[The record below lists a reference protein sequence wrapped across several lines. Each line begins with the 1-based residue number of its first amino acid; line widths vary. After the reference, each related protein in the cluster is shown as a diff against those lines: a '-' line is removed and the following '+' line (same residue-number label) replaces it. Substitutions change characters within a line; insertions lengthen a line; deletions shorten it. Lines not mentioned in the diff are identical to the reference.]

1 MACCKPISLQDMVIQ
16 STSKRSGVIAVVVDE
31 RLSRE
36 RGAILT
42 RTINSLR
49 QITKVE
55 LLTGSYNED
64 QMLKKM
70 EENSYDLVLLP
81 WYRYLAWSRV
91 EALWGLTRTSGPTTA
106 GYFCEQ
112 LLPYEIEGQ
121 AGHSRA
127 IFLDMANLQAS
138 EIQTLMKSL
147 HKDLHRS
154 GIKPLVDLDAKI
166 YVENWYGS
174 QGLGG
179 RIDSVLQLSELHD
192 PNWAKRSNSMRI
204 CLSALWSLIYEEGP
218 GKGDLSAGGPPKAYF
233 QVAADR
239 EVAAFRLCYALP
251 GLNPKEAVSAF
262 WPNPK
267 MPAAPAQLLLKYA
280 DFVRVHT
287 IAGTNDIEV
296 VVGFF
301 PSAPAE
307 QAHNQVHTLWIEP
320 IAANLFTE
328 PLYETP
334 SPVSPRLRPLPRAGA
349 PAGNARESGMMKSV
363 TGTPPAAPVEAQ
375 DSKVIELQTL
385 LQKRDATIQQM
396 KQGGVSTASPL
407 PPPDAESLLEAFQER
422 YFDAKFQIRQ
432 LELEIVALE
441 KKGATPEELVNL
453 KQKMAAV
460 ANREQTWVK
469 KLAETIENLK
479 AAGGKK

>member
-1 MACCKPISLQDMVIQ
+1 MVIQ

-49 QITKVE
+49 QIAKVE
-55 LLTGSYNED
+55 LLTGSMNED
-64 QMLKKM
+64 QVLKKM
-70 EENSYDLVLLP
+70 EETNYDLILLP

-112 LLPYEIEGQ
+112 LLPYEIETQTGN
-121 AGHSRA
+121 SRA
-127 IFLDMANLQAS
+127 IFLDMANLQPS
-138 EIQTLMKSL
+138 EILTLMKSL
-147 HKDLHRS
+147 HKDLHRT
-154 GIKPLVDLDAKI
+154 GLKPLVDLDAKI

-174 QGLGG
+174 QGLGT
-179 RIDSVLQLSELHD
+179 RIDSVLSLSELHD

-204 CLSALWSLIYEEGP
+204 CLSALWSLVYEEGP
-218 GKGDLSAGGPPKAYF
+218 GKSDLTTAGPPKAYF

-239 EVAAFRLCYALP
+239 ELAAFRLCYALP
-251 GLNPKEAVSAF
+251 GLNPKEAVSNF

-267 MPAAPAQLLLKYA
+267 APAAPQQLLLKYA

-320 IAANLFTE
+320 IAQNLFTE

-334 SPVSPRLRPLPRAGA
+334 SPVSPRLRPFPHTGSLAS
-349 PAGNARESGMMKSV
+349 NAKESGMLRSV
-363 TGTPPAAPVEAQ
+363 TGTPPAPVEAQ

-385 LQKRDATIQQM
+385 LQKRDATIQQL
-396 KQGGVSTASPL
+396 KQGGIGTAAPL

-441 KKGATPEELVNL
+441 KKGATPEELINL

-460 ANREQTWVK
+460 TNREQTWVK
-469 KLAETIENLK
+469 KLAETIENLR
-479 AAGGKK
+479 AAGGKKS

>member
-1 MACCKPISLQDMVIQ
+1 MVIQ
-16 STSKRSGVIAVVVDE
+16 STSKRSGVIAIVVDE

-36 RGAILT
+36 RSAILT

-49 QITKVE
+49 QLAKVE
-55 LLTGSYNED
+55 LLPGSINED

-70 EENSYDLVLLP
+70 EGTNYDLLLLP
-81 WYRYLAWSRV
+81 WYRYQSWSRV

-121 AGHSRA
+121 TGNSRA
-127 IFLDMANLQAS
+127 IYLDMANLQPS
-138 EIQTLMKSL
+138 EILTLMKSL

-154 GIKPLVDLDAKI
+154 GLKPLVDFDAKI

-174 QGLGG
+174 QGLGT
-179 RIDSVLQLSELHD
+179 RIDSVLSLPEFRD
-192 PNWAKRSNSMRI
+192 PNWSKRSNSMRI
-204 CLSALWSLIYEEGP
+204 CLSALWSLVYEEGP
-218 GKGDLSAGGPPKAYF
+218 GKTELSAAHVPKAYF
-233 QVAADR
+233 QTASDR
-239 EVAAFRLCYALP
+239 EVAAFRLCYSLP
-251 GLNPKEAVSAF
+251 GLSSKEAVAAF

-267 MPAAPAQLLLKYA
+267 MPAAGAQLLLKYA

-287 IAGTNDIEV
+287 IVGTSDIEI

-334 SPVSPRLRPLPRAGA
+334 SPVSPRLRPIPHSGSLAT
-349 PAGNARESGMMKSV
+349 NAKESGMLRSV
-363 TGTPPAAPVEAQ
+363 PTEAQ

-385 LQKRDATIQQM
+385 LKTRDATIQEL
-396 KQGGVSTASPL
+396 KQGGVGTAAPL

-441 KKGATPEELVNL
+441 KKGASPEELNNL
-453 KQKMAAV
+453 KLKMAAV
-460 ANREQTWVK
+460 MNREQAWVQ
-469 KLAETIENLK
+469 KLAATIDTLRS
-479 AAGGKK
+479 AGGKKS

>member
-1 MACCKPISLQDMVIQ
+1 
-16 STSKRSGVIAVVVDE
+16 
-31 RLSRE
+31 
-36 RGAILT
+36 
-42 RTINSLR
+42 
-49 QITKVE
+49 
-55 LLTGSYNED
+55 
-64 QMLKKM
+64 MLKRM
-70 EENSYDLVLLP
+70 EETSYDLLLLP
-81 WYRYLAWSRV
+81 WYRYLSWTRV

-121 AGHSRA
+121 AGTSRA
-127 IFLDMANLQAS
+127 IFLDMANLQTS
-138 EIQTLMKSL
+138 EIQTLLKSL

-154 GIKPLVDLDAKI
+154 GLKPLIDLDAKI

-174 QGLGG
+174 QGLGT
-179 RIDSVLQLSELHD
+179 RIDSVLSLPEFRD

-204 CLSALWSLIYEEGP
+204 CLSALWSLVYEEGP
-218 GKGDLSAGGPPKAYF
+218 GKSELGNASAPKAYF
-233 QVAADR
+233 QVASDR
-239 EVAAFRLCYALP
+239 EVAAFRLCYSLP
-251 GLNPKEAVSAF
+251 GSSSKEAVTTF

-267 MPAAPAQLLLKYA
+267 MPAAASQLLLKYA

-287 IAGTNDIEV
+287 IVGTNDVEI

-334 SPVSPRLRPLPRAGA
+334 SPVSPRLRPLPHANSLA
-349 PAGNARESGMMKSV
+349 SNAKESGMLRSV
-363 TGTPPAAPVEAQ
+363 ASPAAGMAPPPAAAEDA
-375 DSKVIELQTL
+375 KVIELQTL
-385 LQKRDATIQQM
+385 LQKRDVTILQL
-396 KQGGVSTASPL
+396 KQGGVGTAPPL

-432 LELEIVALE
+432 LELEIVSLE
-441 KKGATPEELVNL
+441 KKGATAEELTNL

-460 ANREQTWVK
+460 MNREQNWMK
-469 KLAETIENLK
+469 KLASTIESLK
-479 AAGGKK
+479 AAGGKKS